1 MIVQD
6 LLAVCRR
13 LAGEGR
19 TILIVEQNVQAALL
33 LARRCYILNS
43 CYILNNGLV
52 VYEGTP
58 AELRHDPDF
67 MHGHLGVWP
76 QVRRFVLW
84 YIGSAAKGGS
94 GLCAYKPEFSC

>member
-1 MIVQD
+1 LRAPFGGLAPLIVQD

-13 LAGEGR
+13 LAEEGR

-33 LARRCYILNS
+33 LARRC
-43 CYILNNGLV
+43 CILNNGHV

-67 MHGHLGVWP
+67 MHGHLGV
-76 QVRRFVLW
+76 
-84 YIGSAAKGGS
+84 
-94 GLCAYKPEFSC
+94 